1 MNKEEFDF
9 RRILSMLK
17 LGLTIMVLLAIA
29 YMFLGCS
36 NQPQEPKVI
45 VKVETKEVKVPVP
58 PRIPEIDCDFE
69 GEGLEPTDNL
79 LKCLILHKRI
89 LDLLRTNRNAV
100 EDPSLTDSINKIVD
114 ETYRGNPVTD
124 IKNSVKK

>member
-1 MNKEEFDF
+1 MHNENFDF
-9 RRILSMLK
+9 RRILTMLK
-17 LGLTIMVLLAIA
+17 LGITIMVLLAIG

-45 VKVETKEVKVPVP
+45 VKVETKEVKVPVA
-58 PRIPEIDCDFE
+58 PRIPEIDCDF
-69 GEGLEPTDNL
+69 EGLEPTDNL

-89 LDLLRTNRNAV
+89 LDLLRANRNAV
-100 EDPSLTDSINKIVD
+100 EDPALTDSINKIVD

-124 IKNSVKK
+124 IKNNLKK

>member
-1 MNKEEFDF
+1 MNNENFDF
-9 RRILSMLK
+9 RRILTMLK
-17 LGLTIMVLLAIA
+17 LGITIMVLLAIG

-45 VKVETKEVKVPVP
+45 VETKEVKVPVA

-89 LDLLRTNRNAV
+89 LDLLRANRNAV
-100 EDPSLTDSINKIVD
+100 EDPALTDSINKIVD

-124 IKNSVKK
+124 IKNNVKK